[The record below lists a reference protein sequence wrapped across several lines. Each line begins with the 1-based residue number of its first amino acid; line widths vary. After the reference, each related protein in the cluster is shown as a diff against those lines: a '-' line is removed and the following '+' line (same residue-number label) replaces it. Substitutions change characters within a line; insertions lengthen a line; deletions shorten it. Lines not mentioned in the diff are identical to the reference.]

1 MARALWLLSRIGVP
15 LAAAVVATGAALD
28 AILLRKMG
36 RSLRR
41 IEPDDAVGAASDG
54 DAAR

>member
-1 MARALWLLSRIGVP
+1 MVVARALWIISRIGVP
-15 LAAAVVATGAALD
+15 LAAVVVATGAALD

-41 IEPDDAVGAASDG
+41 MDSDEPDS
-54 DAAR
+54 